1 MGAEA
6 LAARLTAALGD
17 ALSAVVVFGSAA
29 GPEHHAAHSD
39 VNVLVLLSRLG
50 TVELSPALADVV
62 RDWAAAGQPAPL
74 MMTVAEWRRSAD
86 IFPME
91 VGDVLARHQVL
102 VGSAPFEG
110 MVVARRDLRL
120 QLEQEAMGK
129 LLRLRG
135 AILTTGGDHERQ
147 RQLLARSF
155 STFMVLFRAVERLA
169 GATVPAGNE
178 ALVAAVAGRVGFDGR
193 PFVDVARFR
202 AGGAP
207 PAEPAGLLAGYLAGA
222 EKLAAFLDVFPAG
235 E

>member
-6 LAARLTAALGD
+6 LASRLAAVLGD
-17 ALSAVVVFGSAA
+17 ALAAVVVFGSAA
-29 GPEHHAAHSD
+29 GTEHHAEHSD

-50 TVELSPALADVV
+50 PSELSPSLAAVV
-62 RDWAAAGQPAPL
+62 GDWEEAGQPAPL
-74 MMTVAEWRRSAD
+74 VMTVAEWRRSAD

-91 VGDVLARHQVL
+91 VGDVLARHRVL
-102 VGSAPFEG
+102 VGSAPFDG

-135 AILTTGGDHERQ
+135 AILTAGGDHERQ

-169 GATVPAGNE
+169 GAAVPAGNE
-178 ALVAAVAGRVGFDGR
+178 ALVAAVADRVGFDGA
-193 PFVDVARFR
+193 PFLAVARFR
-202 AGGAP
+202 AGGAS
-207 PAEPAGLLAGYLAGA
+207 PAEPAGLLAGYLRGA